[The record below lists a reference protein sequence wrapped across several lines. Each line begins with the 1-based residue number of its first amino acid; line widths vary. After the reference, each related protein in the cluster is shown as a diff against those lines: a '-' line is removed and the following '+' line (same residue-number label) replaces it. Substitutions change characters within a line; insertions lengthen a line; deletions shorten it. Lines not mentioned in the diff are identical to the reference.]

1 MIFCNTFSESV
12 TTEYLA
18 DSTVGRGKQKTI
30 VLKVPAPEESQE
42 DPGSGSEAS
51 DSVSNSGQSSG
62 QNPNNVTLITLNS
75 EGEKLRLHDCKKIL
89 QISICLMS

>member
-1 MIFCNTFSESV
+1 MFSESV

-42 DPGSGSEAS
+42 DQESGSEAS
-51 DSVSNSGQSSG
+51 DSVSNNGQCSA

-75 EGEKLRLHDCKKIL
+75 EGERLRLLVCMASL
-89 QISICLMS
+89 PNQVNAFFF